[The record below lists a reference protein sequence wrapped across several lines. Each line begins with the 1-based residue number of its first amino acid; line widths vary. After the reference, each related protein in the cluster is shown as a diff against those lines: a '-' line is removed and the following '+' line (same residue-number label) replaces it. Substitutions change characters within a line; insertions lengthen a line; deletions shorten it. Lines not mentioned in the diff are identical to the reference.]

1 LTAQPVEIFELINR
15 NGLSLTTQQDTFFAS
30 TEFDTTYKGY
40 EGLRMLQPSIEY
52 LSDVFI
58 DIQELGGYHEFYMT
72 NVSYHAD
79 FVTWVG
85 KSYDNPVNGHLILV
99 QNGEYFGGLIME
111 NDEVWE
117 LFANGDSLML
127 ALKRD
132 RDHDKHKIF
141 GIDEYGEPLDEE
153 LIPDPCQ
160 IPPDDCYAEIRL
172 ALEITPE
179 ADEYIEQ
186 FTGTI
191 SGPYLELVKLIFYLC
206 LEAQVN
212 IAFKNSA
219 VMNKVLRI
227 GIVDDFIFDYNY
239 SFFPQLGEMRAN
251 IGIDIGDLLSSGHL
265 HNDLS
270 DYRCDIAVMMTDQD
284 YPFYAGIVNAIGPEV
299 PGFCSIVEIKYA
311 SGQLLTFAHEIGH
324 LFGARHQREY
334 DDPDFDENCNHAW
347 AIPKT
352 GSVTEYHT
360 IVGVDDSGDNNH
372 ILNYSN
378 PFVKVAGS
386 RTGTGIDYNAASIDN
401 NGCFIADYQPDP
413 YWNIHIVGP
422 DTLCLIEED
431 DILFYAE
438 VHEAAVAY
446 PGHPPYTYIWQWG
459 YVWNDTNFPEL
470 DWLSESNDGNYL
482 IVPYEPDE
490 DRKEMFVRLVVVSD
504 DKEILKTVK
513 HIKLFPFGC
522 EIATPIGWEPRTT
535 TLIDTDDD
543 NCNVTPLISF
553 KGDKVEV
560 HTFGNNVGKVFYTC
574 YDVQGRSISSGSYQS
589 DEQPSVEF
597 EFRPSS
603 GIYFISI
610 ETLCGMIT
618 YKAYKP

>member
-1 LTAQPVEIFELINR
+1 
-15 NGLSLTTQQDTFFAS
+15 LSLTAKQDTFFAS

-52 LSDVFI
+52 LSDIFF
-58 DIQELGGYHEFYMT
+58 DIQELGGYHEYYMT
-72 NVSYHAD
+72 NVSYTGD

-85 KSYDNPVNGHLILV
+85 KSYENSVNGHLILV

-132 RDHDKHKIF
+132 RDHDKYKIC

-153 LIPDPCQ
+153 PVPDPCQ

-179 ADEYIEQ
+179 AHEYIEQ

-191 SGPYLELVKLIFYLC
+191 SGPYLELVKLIFYLS

-212 IAFKNSA
+212 TALKNSA
-219 VMNKVLRI
+219 VKNKVLRI
-227 GIVDDFIFDYNY
+227 GIVDDIIFDYNY
-239 SFFPQLGEMRAN
+239 MFFWSLGENRADMDA
-251 IGIDIGDLLSSGHL
+251 DISDLVNSGQL
-265 HNDLS
+265 LNDLS
-270 DYRCDIAVMMTDQD
+270 DYRCDIAVMMTDQN
-284 YPFYAGIVNAIGPEV
+284 YPLYSGLVNAIGPEI

-311 SGQLLTFAHEIGH
+311 SGHLLTFAHEIGH

-334 DDPDFDENCNHAW
+334 DDSDFDENCNHAW
-347 AIPKT
+347 SIPKP
-352 GSVTEYHT
+352 GSADEYQT
-360 IVGVDDSGDNNH
+360 IVGVLDSDENSH

-386 RTGTGIDYNAASIDN
+386 RTGTGINYNAAAIDN
-401 NGCFIADYQPDP
+401 NGCFIAEYQPDP

-422 DTLCLIEED
+422 DTLCMVEED
-431 DILFYAE
+431 DILFSAE

-459 YVWNDTNFPEL
+459 YVWNETNFPEL
-470 DWLSESNDGNYL
+470 DWASESNDGNY
-482 IVPYEPDE
+482 VSVNYEPDE

-522 EIATPIGWEPRTT
+522 EISTPIGWEPRT
-535 TLIDTDDD
+535 IPSFKNVDA

-553 KGDKVEV
+553 QGDKVEV
-560 HTFGNNVGKVFYTC
+560 HTFGNNLGKVVYSC
-574 YDVQGRSISSGSYQS
+574 YDVQGRVIKVGSYES
-589 DEQPSVEF
+589 SELAFIDF
-597 EFRPSS
+597 EFKQHP
-603 GIYFISI
+603 GIYFMKV
-610 ETLCGMIT
+610 ETFCGIVT
-618 YKAYKP
+618 YKIYMP